1 MSNHNNTQYSKK
13 NEAETEVTQNN
24 VYVEPTVTVVEETTN
39 TAEVKIDTAIEETA
53 TTTTPEVQPEPESE
67 TESETVIG
75 TVFGCSKLN
84 VRATPDLFAEVV
96 CIVSAGDEVIIDPD
110 KSYNDWLCVCTA
122 TGIDGYCMR
131 KYVNASL

>member
-1 MSNHNNTQYSKK
+1 MSNHNYTQYSKK
-13 NEAETEVTQNN
+13 NETETEATQNN
-24 VYVEPTVTVVEETTN
+24 VYTEPEVTVTEETTN
-39 TAEVKIDTAIEETA
+39 SAEVKMDTAIEETA
-53 TTTTPEVQPEPESE
+53 TTTTPEVQPEPEV
-67 TESETVIG
+67 TPTVIG

-110 KSYNDWLCVCTA
+110 KSFNDWLCVCTA
-122 TGIDGYCMR
+122 TGVDGYCMR

>member
-1 MSNHNNTQYSKK
+1 MSNHNYTQYSKK
-13 NEAETEVTQNN
+13 NETETEVTQNT
-24 VYVEPTVTVVEETTN
+24 VYVEPEVAVTEETANTAAVKMDVPEVTVVNE
-39 TAEVKIDTAIEETA
+39 
-53 TTTTPEVQPEPESE
+53 TTPEVQSEPETE

-122 TGIDGYCMR
+122 TGVDGYCMR